1 MPSGQS
7 LSTPFGPYYD
17 IRSQPIGYGIP
28 PVWSDRLAMLRTEA
42 GDAALAFRRE
52 MFADGGGY
60 AAVPVNDNV
69 VTANTNAP
77 PAGSF
82 FDRGFAIGALV
93 GAGLYV
99 ARRLL
104 RGGV

>member
-7 LSTPFGPYYD
+7 VETPFGPYYAVA
-17 IRSQPIGYGIP
+17 SQPIGYGIP
-28 PVWSDRLAMLRTEA
+28 PVWSDRLAMLRTDA

-60 AAVPVNDNV
+60 AVVNDNAT
-69 VTANTNAP
+69 TANTNVAP
-77 PAGSF
+77 VSGAF
-82 FDRGFAIGALV
+82 FDRSFIIGALV
-93 GAGLYV
+93 GVGLYV
-99 ARRLL
+99 AKRLL